1 VSAARLIGASV
12 RRVEDRRFLTGEA
25 AFVADLDPPGLL
37 HAVFVRSPHASARVA
52 GIELGA
58 VRTAPGVRA
67 AFGASDLAAVL
78 DELKPI
84 AFDGL
89 HAPAHTALAHDVV
102 RYVGDPVAIVVATSR
117 ALAEDAAELV
127 DIDYETQPPV
137 IDMDRAR
144 TADSG
149 LLWPELGTNVMHRQ
163 EHCVGVPDRALR
175 GAVLVVRERFG
186 QHRVANAPME
196 CRGSIAHFDRTA
208 ETLHFTTGHQS
219 PHDLRAQLAKVL
231 RMPLERVRVCSAH
244 IGGSFGQKSGLARE
258 DAALAAAS
266 VMLDA
271 PISWI
276 ETRTENLLAAGQAR
290 EERVAIEA
298 GFDGE
303 GRLVGLRVDLVLD
316 LGAYPQVGYPA
327 NGYANLIRALLPA
340 AYRVTDYSFRAEL
353 VATNKATYV
362 PYRGPWEVETFVRE
376 RTFDIAARRL
386 GIDRAEIRRRNLLTP
401 SELTGGS
408 CLGVDLRGV
417 NVAETLAVA
426 TALTRE
432 QGWSRLVAA
441 ARAAGRHVGTGLA
454 TYVEPAP
461 VSPSL
466 LRAMGVPAVART
478 RQEARIRI
486 EPDGTVTIF
495 TSQQPHGQ
503 GHETTLAQLA
513 ADTLSVPLDHVRVV
527 WGDTDIA
534 PYNLVGTGGSRA
546 ATLASGAVLE
556 AASEMR
562 RRLLDLGSTL
572 LEIAPDDLELR
583 DGAASPRDAPSRA
596 VPLATLAAHAA
607 ARPGDA
613 SDDGTPVLEARG
625 VFLSED
631 GTWSQATHYCVVE
644 FDAETGRVDILRY
657 LVVEDCGP
665 PINPAIVDGQIR
677 GGVAQGVGAVF
688 YEHAAYD
695 ETGQPRA
702 TSFADYLIPSAPEI
716 PHVDIHHVHAP
727 TDDPVPYR
735 GVGEGGAI
743 GSPAALVS
751 AVEDAVGSFGV
762 ELTEQHLPPAVLLAR
777 CGLL

>member
-1 VSAARLIGASV
+1 MSAARLTGASV

-25 AFVADLDPPGLL
+25 AFVADLDRPGLL
-37 HAVFVRSPHASARVA
+37 HAVFVRSPHAFARVTSL
-52 GIELGA
+52 ELGA
-58 VRTAPGVRA
+58 VRAAPGVRA
-67 AFGASDLAAVL
+67 AFSAPDLAEVL

-84 AFDGL
+84 AFAGL
-89 HAPAHTALAHDVV
+89 HAPAHSALARDVV

-127 DIDYETQPPV
+127 DVDYDAQPAV

-144 TADSG
+144 HADSG

-163 EHCVGVPDRALR
+163 EHCVGHPDRAL
-175 GAVLVVRERFG
+175 GAAALVVRERFR

-196 CRGSIAHFDRTA
+196 CRGSIAHFDPA
-208 ETLHFTTGHQS
+208 AGTLHFATGHQS
-219 PHDLRAQLAKVL
+219 PHQLRAALAKAL
-231 RMPLERVRVCSAH
+231 RLPLERVRVSSAH

-266 VMLDA
+266 VMLGA
-271 PISWI
+271 PVSWI

-290 EERVAIEA
+290 EERVAVEA
-298 GFDGE
+298 GFDDD
-303 GRLVGLRVDLVLD
+303 GRLLGLRVDLVLD

-340 AYRVTDYSFRAEL
+340 AYRITDYSFRAEL

-376 RTFDIAARRL
+376 RVFDIAARRL
-386 GIDRAEIRRRNLLTP
+386 GIDRAEIRSRNLLTP
-401 SELTGGS
+401 TELAGGS

-426 TALTRE
+426 TELTRE
-432 QGWSRLVAA
+432 HRWPELVAA

-454 TYVEPAP
+454 SYVEPAP

-466 LRAMGVPAVART
+466 LRAMGVQAVART
-478 RQEARIRI
+478 QQEARVRV
-486 EPDGTVTIF
+486 EPDGTVTVF

-513 ADTLSVPLDHVRVV
+513 ADALSVPLEQVRVV
-527 WGDTDIA
+527 WGDTDVA

-556 AASEMR
+556 AAGAMR
-562 RRLLDLGSTL
+562 SRLLDLASTL

-583 DGAASPRDAPSRA
+583 AGTASPRDAPSRA
-596 VPLATLAAHAA
+596 VPFALLAAHA
-607 ARPGDA
+607 
-613 SDDGTPVLEARG
+613 SDDGSPGLEVSG

-631 GTWSQATHYCVVE
+631 GTWSQATHCCMVE
-644 FDAETGRVDILRY
+644 FDVETGRVDILRY

-702 TSFADYLIPSAPEI
+702 ASFADYLIPSAPEI
-716 PHVDIHHVHAP
+716 PHIDIHHVHAP

-751 AVEDAVGSFGV
+751 AVEDAVCSFGV

-777 CGLL
+777 CRLL

>member
-1 VSAARLIGASV
+1 MTARLTGASV

-25 AFVADLDPPGLL
+25 AFVADLDLPGLL
-37 HAVFVRSPHASARVA
+37 HAVFVRSPHAFARVT
-52 GIELGA
+52 GMDLGA
-58 VRTAPGVRA
+58 ARA
-67 AFGASDLAAVL
+67 ASGIRAVFGAADLAEVL
-78 DELKPI
+78 DELRPI

-89 HAPAHTALAHDVV
+89 HAPDHSALAHAVV
-102 RYVGDPVAIVVATSR
+102 RFVGDPVAIVVATSR

-127 DIDYETQPPV
+127 DVEYEPRPPV
-137 IDMDRAR
+137 IDMDRAH
-144 TADSG
+144 DSDGG

-163 EHCVGVPDRALR
+163 EHCVGDPDRALR
-175 GAVLVVRERFG
+175 GAALVVRERFG

-196 CRGSIAHFDRTA
+196 CRGSIAHFDRA
-208 ETLHFTTGHQS
+208 AGALHFTTGHQS
-219 PHDLRAQLAKVL
+219 PHQLRAQLAKAL
-231 RMPLERVRVCSAH
+231 RLPLERVRVSSAH

-266 VMLDA
+266 VLLDA
-271 PISWI
+271 PVSWI
-276 ETRTENLLAAGQAR
+276 ETRNENLLAAGHAR
-290 EERVAIEA
+290 EERVEIEA

-303 GRLVGLRVDLVLD
+303 GHLLGLRVDLVLD

-327 NGYANLIRALLPA
+327 NGYANLVRALLPA

-353 VATNKATYV
+353 VVTNKATYV

-386 GIDRAEIRRRNLLTP
+386 GIDRTEIRRRNLLTP
-401 SELTGGS
+401 AELTRGS
-408 CLGVDLRGV
+408 CLGVDLRSV

-426 TALTRE
+426 TELTRE
-432 QGWSRLVAA
+432 QHWSRLIDV
-441 ARAAGRHVGTGLA
+441 ARAEGRHVGMGLA

-466 LRAMGVPAVART
+466 LRAMGVQAVART
-478 RQEARIRI
+478 QQEARIRI
-486 EPDGTVTIF
+486 EPDGTLTVF

-513 ADTLSVPLDHVRVV
+513 ADALSVPLEHVRVV
-527 WGDTDIA
+527 WGDTDVA

-556 AASEMR
+556 ASSEMR
-562 RRLLDLGSTL
+562 RRVLDLASEM

-583 DGAASPRDAPSRA
+583 AGTASPRDAPSRA
-596 VPLATLAAHAA
+596 VPLATVA
-607 ARPGDA
+607 PG
-613 SDDGTPVLEARG
+613 LEASG
-625 VFLSED
+625 IFLSED
-631 GTWSQATHYCVVE
+631 GTWSQATHCCMVE

-695 ETGQPRA
+695 DTGQPRA
-702 TSFADYLIPSAPEI
+702 TSFADYLIPSAAEI
-716 PHVDIHHVHAP
+716 PRVDIHHVHAA

-751 AVEDAVGSFGV
+751 AVEDAVRSFGV